1 MLLLHCGAA
10 EGLMCP
16 AGTIALP
23 SLDACYF
30 FSTQTMDWN
39 NAETVSMIST
49 MYTVQTYQIELS
61 RVKGKGG
68 SMFVV
73 RDV

>member
-1 MLLLHCGAA
+1 MNQIYLPCRTVFGVLFLLMILCILLLHCGAA

-39 NAETVSMIST
+39 NAETVI
-49 MYTVQTYQIELS
+49 
-61 RVKGKGG
+61 
-68 SMFVV
+68 
-73 RDV
+73 